1 MTITDVRRGCEETN
15 NITICRVGSII
26 ISFGI
31 EIEIKLVALKELL
44 TDKVATVVA
53 LVVVVVVVAV
63 VEKDGE

>member
-1 MTITDVRRGCEETN
+1 M
-15 NITICRVGSII
+15 GSII